1 VLHAAIST
9 GCELRAASQRGLYP
23 ARIASGGGRAP
34 PPHPA
39 ASLAAHQAAS
49 ANSDASQQT
58 RHIQTVRL
66 VVVVAANYT
75 SANYCGHLLVDH
87 FRCNMNKR
95 GYGRNMSGH
104 TGRAASSMRSSNSQ
118 PLALLCA
125 QVLHPALY
133 CQPVQYAFGQQHL
146 DTSHS
151 RHAAK
156 TWVHLQNPTT
166 VDAQWRLVHV
176 PQPIPKTRAA
186 RARQAASLV
195 IESAHALGPCTDMP
209 EVFQFEQM
217 QGIVKGPT
225 REISSI
231 VGRLPSTPIGGGRI
245 PSSTRI
251 AGGRLP
257 STPIGGDRIPSSTRI
272 ARGRL
277 PRQSFTAPRE
287 GYDQGGRKP
296 PAIGVAFHP
305 AGVGRYRS
313 RFRFELMGGE
323 IDAVCDLILEGA
335 GTVNESGLI
344 LAQRTLRRW

>member
-1 VLHAAIST
+1 
-9 GCELRAASQRGLYP
+9 
-23 ARIASGGGRAP
+23 
-34 PPHPA
+34 
-39 ASLAAHQAAS
+39 
-49 ANSDASQQT
+49 
-58 RHIQTVRL
+58 
-66 VVVVAANYT
+66 
-75 SANYCGHLLVDH
+75 
-87 FRCNMNKR
+87 MNKR

-104 TGRAASSMRSSNSQ
+104 TGRAASSVRSSNSQ

-251 AGGRLP
+251 A
-257 STPIGGDRIPSSTRI
+257 
-272 ARGRL
+272 RGRL